1 MEVKI
6 VPYYRAIEK
15 IMFGTSKCAHAGVF
29 FVGGSTAVSV
39 WPNKINYYILCV
51 GGGGDDVTCGH
62 KDRVLP
68 IWCRFFPYSNNM
80 ENDSVLSTT

>member
-1 MEVKI
+1 MPMLECSLSEVLLQFQSGQTKLI
-6 VPYYRAIEK
+6 
-15 IMFGTSKCAHAGVF
+15 IMYC
-29 FVGGSTAVSV
+29 V
-39 WPNKINYYILCV
+39 W
-51 GGGGDDVTCGH
+51 GGGDVTCGH